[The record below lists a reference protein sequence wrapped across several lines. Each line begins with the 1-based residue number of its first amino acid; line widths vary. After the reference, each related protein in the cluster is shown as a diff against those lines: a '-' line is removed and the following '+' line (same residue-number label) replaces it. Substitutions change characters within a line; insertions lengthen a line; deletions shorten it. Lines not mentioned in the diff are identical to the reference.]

1 MQKNNFTMMM
11 MMMIMMMMKNIVRF
25 EATVI
30 TQTNI
35 EVQHIICVT

>member
-11 MMMIMMMMKNIVRF
+11 MMMIMMKNIVRF
-25 EATVI
+25 EVTVI
-30 TQTNI
+30 THANI

>member
-1 MQKNNFTMMM
+1 MQKNNFTMM

-25 EATVI
+25 EVTVI
-30 TQTNI
+30 TQANI

>member
-1 MQKNNFTMMM
+1 MQKNNFTMM